1 MGSIPV
7 IAWMKGTE
15 TIKWQIRLRPTIDLV
30 TTIYLMNLATILVE
44 IVSVTLQVLM
54 VVAKRS

>member
-30 TTIYLMNLATILVE
+30 TTIYLMNLATISVE